1 MTVDVDAMA
10 DGGQARRVRSGAGWE
25 ELMAASGRRDG
36 PQASF
41 RQGRGV
47 PVRTSRSWRRR
58 RGLTG
63 GAASGGSGGAVAAE
77 PGWDG
82 GLSPGGGVTLRLRR
96 SRCRA
101 DGRRAAS
108 GWRAGRRTCAAAPP
122 GPSGWSPAIP
132 WGTPPAGAGICPAA
146 GGGRW

>member
-1 MTVDVDAMA
+1 
-10 DGGQARRVRSGAGWE
+10 
-25 ELMAASGRRDG
+25 MAASGRRDG

-47 PVRTSRSWRRR
+47 PVGTSRSWRRR
-58 RGLTG
+58 RGLTD
-63 GAASGGSGGAVAAE
+63 GAASGGTGGSGGVAAAE
-77 PGWDG
+77 PGRDG

-108 GWRAGRRTCAAAPP
+108 GWRAGGHARRPRP
-122 GPSGWSPAIP
+122 YNSPHLY
-132 WGTPPAGAGICPAA
+132 G
-146 GGGRW
+146 

>member
-1 MTVDVDAMA
+1 MTVDVNAVA
-10 DGGQARRVRSGAGWE
+10 DVGQARRVRSEVGWE

-47 PVRTSRSWRRR
+47 PVKTSRSWRRR

-63 GAASGGSGGAVAAE
+63 GAASGGTGGSGGAVAAE
-77 PGWDG
+77 PGRDG

-96 SRCRA
+96 S
-101 DGRRAAS
+101 
-108 GWRAGRRTCAAAPP
+108 
-122 GPSGWSPAIP
+122 
-132 WGTPPAGAGICPAA
+132 
-146 GGGRW
+146 

>member
-25 ELMAASGRRDG
+25 GLMAASGRRDG

-41 RQGRGV
+41 RQSRGV
-47 PVRTSRSWRRR
+47 PVGTSRSWRRR

-63 GAASGGSGGAVAAE
+63 GAASGGTGGSGGVVAAE

-96 SRCRA
+96 S
-101 DGRRAAS
+101 
-108 GWRAGRRTCAAAPP
+108 
-122 GPSGWSPAIP
+122 
-132 WGTPPAGAGICPAA
+132 
-146 GGGRW
+146 